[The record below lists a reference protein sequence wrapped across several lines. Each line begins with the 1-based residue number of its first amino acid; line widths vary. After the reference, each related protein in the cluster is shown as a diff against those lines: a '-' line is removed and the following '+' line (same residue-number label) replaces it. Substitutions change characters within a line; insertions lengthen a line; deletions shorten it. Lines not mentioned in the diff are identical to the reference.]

1 VRGRHRFQWS
11 QDCVLPAGDA
21 VTDAEM
27 FAPLHRPLS
36 DYDRDAIRYMAE
48 DNRPRIE
55 IAGAVGRC
63 VGTVKSE
70 IRRIRLLVR
79 ADG

>member
-1 VRGRHRFQWS
+1 M
-11 QDCVLPAGDA
+11 
-21 VTDAEM
+21 TDAEM
-27 FAPLHRPLS
+27 FAPLRKPLS

-48 DNRPRIE
+48 DRRSRIE

-70 IRRIRLLVR
+70 IRRVRLLER
-79 ADG
+79 AGV